1 MTGGTGGYSY
11 LWTGFPAF
19 SATTE
24 DIGPLFAGVY
34 SLTVTDDN
42 GCTYNTSYNVGEP
55 GLFDITAELS
65 SVGGGYNVSC
75 ADASDGS
82 IDANVSGGTGPLNY
96 FWTGP
101 NGFTSIDLDLTGLP
115 SGQYSLTVH
124 DVNGCNGTA
133 SFTLTAPSPIIIGLI
148 TTAQPACNGGNDG
161 SIEASILGGTAPYS
175 SSWTGPNGSLGIS
188 QNLTGVG
195 AGTYVITVTDALG
208 CSATGSITL
217 TSPAGIDA
225 IATAHEYAN
234 GANLSCTYSS
244 DGSIDLDITGGAAPY
259 QIAWNGPTGY
269 HSSGQD
275 ITGLVAG
282 MYTATIT
289 DANGCNAMAKVNLF
303 APAPLDLAITTSSY
317 SSGNA
322 ISCSG
327 AADGSITL
335 ITTGGNPGYT
345 TSWTGPNGFTSQQT
359 VLHDL
364 GPGSY
369 RVVIYDASGCTANA
383 DVNLIAPPPIT
394 TSAVLSDQGGFEV
407 GCGGT
412 DGSID
417 LTAAG

>member
-1 MTGGTGGYSY
+1 MCIR
-11 LWTGFPAF
+11 
-19 SATTE
+19 
-24 DIGPLFAGVY
+24 DR
-34 SLTVTDDN
+34 
-42 GCTYNTSYNVGEP
+42 
-55 GLFDITAELS
+55 
-65 SVGGGYNVSC
+65 
-75 ADASDGS
+75 
-82 IDANVSGGTGPLNY
+82 
-96 FWTGP
+96 
-101 NGFTSIDLDLTGLP
+101 
-115 SGQYSLTVH
+115 
-124 DVNGCNGTA
+124 
-133 SFTLTAPSPIIIGLI
+133 
-148 TTAQPACNGGNDG
+148 
-161 SIEASILGGTAPYS
+161 
-175 SSWTGPNGSLGIS
+175 
-188 QNLTGVG
+188 NLTGVG

-289 DANGCNAMAKVNLF
+289 DANGCNAMAQVNLF

-369 RVVIYDASGCTANA
+369 SVVIYDASGCTANA

-394 TSAVLSDQGGFEV
+394 TSAVLSDHGGFEV

-412 DGSID
+412 RLFYTSPSPPGRTRSRMPSSSFKKKKKN
-417 LTAAG
+417 